1 MDFYGGEVGDYQ
13 SWMGQRGGGYL
24 LSESGRKAL
33 MIIGI
38 ISIAFGIIAFFR
50 N

>member
-1 MDFYGGEVGDYQ
+1 MDFYGGAVGDYQ

-24 LSESGRKAL
+24 LSESGIKAL

-38 ISIAFGIIAFFR
+38 IAIAFGIIAFFR